1 MPSKGRS
8 STCVRY
14 LLVHRR
20 RICAR
25 GSWTRVGPPS
35 RGYPPTHRTRPDVQ
49 SHLWAC
55 TLHTHMHLFV
65 QARTYLCA
73 QIHTCTHTLSMLH
86 LAVHTLPTHLLILAI
101 RKQCLSNAMGES
113 PSFYLLIDIG
123 HKYFGSCENV
133 AVVKVNYLL
142 RGGLSTGIW
151 TNCVQIWDKIR
162 DGGSIYIA
170 DDSAPPFSWLLSVG
184 DREIV
189 CRENRVTLIPSC
201 PSSLTNYEN
210 QNNQQLVNSINI
222 IWQRHSEGAKYHVLK
237 SRKHFPQET
246 PGVSIKA
253 DIEVE
258 DCLEGSPNTKAPNR
272 PCALVC
278 IEAVMETT
286 NGCKN
291 GIY

>member
-1 MPSKGRS
+1 MTFLLSLYAVQLKYECPQIRMRFLTNNRAHLVPSKGLS

-14 LLVHRR
+14 LLVRRR

-25 GSWTRVGPPS
+25 GNWTRVGPPS

-55 TLHTHMHLFV
+55 TLHTHMHLYV
-65 QARTYLCA
+65 QARTCLCA
-73 QIHTCTHTLSMLH
+73 QIHTGTHTLSMLH

-170 DDSAPPFSWLLSVG
+170 DDSAPPFF
-184 DREIV
+184 
-189 CRENRVTLIPSC
+189 LIAFGWWSRDCVPRKPSDLNTFM
-201 PSSLTNYEN
+201 SIIIDKLRKSKQSTISQFNQYNLTKTFRR
-210 QNNQQLVNSINI
+210 S
-222 IWQRHSEGAKYHVLK
+222 
-237 SRKHFPQET
+237 
-246 PGVSIKA
+246 
-253 DIEVE
+253 
-258 DCLEGSPNTKAPNR
+258 
-272 PCALVC
+272 
-278 IEAVMETT
+278 
-286 NGCKN
+286 
-291 GIY
+291 